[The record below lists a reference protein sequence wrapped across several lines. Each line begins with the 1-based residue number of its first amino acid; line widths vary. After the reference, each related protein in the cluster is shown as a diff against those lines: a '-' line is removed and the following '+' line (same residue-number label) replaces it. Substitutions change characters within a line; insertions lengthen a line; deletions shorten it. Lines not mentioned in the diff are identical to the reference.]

1 MNNFK
6 SKTLGFPFFVE
17 VLPIAAL
24 EPEVL
29 VEGQSFRVA
38 ASCRAVGRP
47 RPRLTWNTDLPGQ
60 YTDRIKEDGSVSS
73 FYSLHPLR
81 SMNGK
86 KLDCMVWHAGLE
98 QPRRITNYLIVH
110 CKYAT

>member
-1 MNNFK
+1 M
-6 SKTLGFPFFVE
+6 
-17 VLPIAAL
+17 
-24 EPEVL
+24 
-29 VEGQSFRVA
+29 EGQSFRVA

-47 RPRLTWNTDLPGQ
+47 CPCLTWNTDLPGQ

-81 SMNGK
+81 NMNGK

-110 CKYAT
+110 CKYTT